1 MKLGRLV
8 QHWWIK
14 LFGKFQV
21 WSASHTRQPALAASS
36 PLPSPSLT
44 VSPHWPSR
52 AGLVAHPR
60 RRGSWVL
67 TILSSTGAALLGRQH
82 LPLAHAPSS
91 VVRVS
96 CESDLIWFVFFEK
109 SWSGLSSRLFCS
121 CMLEYKM
128 MWPEL
133 SLLLSPLGF
142 RLLVSIWSF
151 GLVKFCACICNS
163 SSLRACTTDLFSEYS
178 SFVYVFHLHVQW

>member
-67 TILSSTGAALLGRQH
+67 TILSSTGAALLGWQH

-91 VVRVS
+91 VV
-96 CESDLIWFVFFEK
+96 
-109 SWSGLSSRLFCS
+109 LFDK
-121 CMLEYKM
+121 LEIGTPAEITVIQSYSQTFIRNQM
-128 MWPEL
+128 NR
-133 SLLLSPLGF
+133 SA
-142 RLLVSIWSF
+142 RQLVHGQQQYI
-151 GLVKFCACICNS
+151 S
-163 SSLRACTTDLFSEYS
+163 SSIFLRKKNWRIRRE
-178 SFVYVFHLHVQW
+178 